1 MQAAEYR
8 HSVSPGVADAARH
21 IALITDGTGIGAAL
35 NYTIGVSQ
43 RHGAQIDLLI
53 HGAVDV
59 ECISDMEKQTHAA
72 DIICHQIQ
80 LYARAIEDL
89 LKYVTENSSLMF
101 LVASPDDSAARLL
114 VEEVIPRRRTRMTVP
129 LVLIDDHSFANA
141 QTLNAA

>member
-1 MQAAEYR
+1 M
-8 HSVSPGVADAARH
+8 
-21 IALITDGTGIGAAL
+21 L
-35 NYTIGVSQ
+35 NAY
-43 RHGAQIDLLI
+43 
-53 HGAVDV
+53 
-59 ECISDMEKQTHAA
+59 QTWKKIHAA

-101 LVASPDDSAARLL
+101 LGASPDDSAARLL

-141 QTLNAA
+141 QTPTAA